1 MRIKYKSVLVL
12 IILLFAF
19 STTVLADELETITG
33 VTVQGNEHIPAKE
46 ILSVVKVKAGEVF
59 DPEVFKKDLEA
70 ISKLGYFEEVR
81 GFVKPHEGGLM
92 AVFEV
97 TENPL
102 IEGYEITGNTVFK
115 DPEIISWLGLMEGQ
129 VFNIND
135 ARDGMNNVRN
145 KYRENGYFINY
156 KDVRFND
163 GIFYLTLNEAR
174 LNDIIIKGN
183 EKTKDYV
190 IRRELEI
197 EEGDIVNVE
206 KIREG
211 YFNLLKLNF
220 FQEVKPNLKP
230 TDDPGKLDLVI
241 EVKETKTGNANF
253 GVSHSTRD
261 GWFGY
266 VNVRERNLLG
276 KGQTLGFELE
286 YGGEVQNYSIYYY
299 EPWLL
304 GTPTSFGISIYDK
317 TSDDVTSEDKKYVE
331 HRRGGNLSFGHDLNE
346 DWYGQVKLKI
356 EDSEIDWDDT
366 NIPDESGSTRSLTL
380 MTRKDTR
387 NHPLYP
393 TSGGVNTVSVEYAG
407 QALGGDYNFTKYNL
421 DVRRYFQG
429 FKDKHAWAVKMETG
443 IGEGDIPVV
452 EQYRLGGSNTLRGYD
467 RGDFTGKNMLLF
479 NVEYSFPIVER
490 KLDGVV
496 FADAGNTW
504 DKLENVDLTDLNYS
518 TGLGVRLN
526 TPLGKIRLDYGFDE
540 DWNGK
545 FHFSLGP
552 TF

>member
-241 EVKETKTGNANF
+241 EVKETKN
-253 GVSHSTRD
+253 
-261 GWFGY
+261 
-266 VNVRERNLLG
+266 
-276 KGQTLGFELE
+276 
-286 YGGEVQNYSIYYY
+286 
-299 EPWLL
+299 
-304 GTPTSFGISIYDK
+304 
-317 TSDDVTSEDKKYVE
+317 
-331 HRRGGNLSFGHDLNE
+331 
-346 DWYGQVKLKI
+346 
-356 EDSEIDWDDT
+356 
-366 NIPDESGSTRSLTL
+366 
-380 MTRKDTR
+380 RKC
-387 NHPLYP
+387 
-393 TSGGVNTVSVEYAG
+393 
-407 QALGGDYNFTKYNL
+407 Q
-421 DVRRYFQG
+421 
-429 FKDKHAWAVKMETG
+429 
-443 IGEGDIPVV
+443 
-452 EQYRLGGSNTLRGYD
+452 LRC
-467 RGDFTGKNMLLF
+467 
-479 NVEYSFPIVER
+479 
-490 KLDGVV
+490 
-496 FADAGNTW
+496 
-504 DKLENVDLTDLNYS
+504 
-518 TGLGVRLN
+518 
-526 TPLGKIRLDYGFDE
+526 
-540 DWNGK
+540 
-545 FHFSLGP
+545 FS
-552 TF
+552 